1 MMNSN
6 ARFDAF
12 TCAEI
17 RPLRRSI
24 DVMPQQGAGGAPPG
38 GCTAGCALAE
48 PVMSASTAQSVAN
61 GVIRDRDM
69 GLLP

>member
-17 RPLRRSI
+17 RPLPRSI
-24 DVMPQQGAGGAPPG
+24 DVMPQHGPAGAAPG
-38 GCTAGCALAE
+38 ECTAGCAPAE
-48 PVMSASTAQSVAN
+48 LVVSTSTAQSVAN
-61 GVIRDRDM
+61 GVIRECDM